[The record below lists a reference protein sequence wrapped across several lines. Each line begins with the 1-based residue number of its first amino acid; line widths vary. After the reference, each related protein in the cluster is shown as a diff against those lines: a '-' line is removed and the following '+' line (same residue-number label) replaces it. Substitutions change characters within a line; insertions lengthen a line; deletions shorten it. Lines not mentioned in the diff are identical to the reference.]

1 MVNLFQNHSRSFEH
15 NRYVY
20 PVVSRRA
27 RGLSIGVD
35 PMPRCC
41 SFRCIYC
48 SEFGA
53 LAGPPPEAAA
63 LGAAPAARE
72 CGDIDLDR
80 LRRELEEMLAMI
92 LGGEIFA
99 HPPFGETPAAY
110 RRLND
115 IALSGSGEPTLSPAF
130 EEVCA
135 LIRELGEAVRGAGPG
150 RWPSPKAVLI
160 TNATALHLPAVQR
173 GIDALGKATS
183 EIWAKL
189 DAGTPEHYAA
199 VNRSRVCFEQVL
211 DNLLM
216 TGRRRGIVIQALFG
230 EIDGRPPEAR
240 EIEAW
245 LGRLAN
251 LRAGGARIDGVQ
263 VYTVAR
269 ATPQAAIRALPD
281 QALQAIARRAEALGF
296 TASWFG
302 SGA

>member
-1 MVNLFQNHSRSFEH
+1 MTNLFQSHSRSFEH

-35 PMPRCC
+35 LTPQCC
-41 SFRCIYC
+41 TFRCVYC

-53 LAGPPPEAAA
+53 RAAPPPDAAA
-63 LGAAPAARE
+63 PGVDDQSA
-72 CGDIDLDR
+72 IDLER
-80 LRRELEEMLAMI
+80 LKGELERMLSAI
-92 LGGEIFA
+92 LSGEIFA
-99 HPPFGETPAAY
+99 RPPFDGTPAAY

-135 LIRELGEAVRGAGPG
+135 LIREVGDAVRGSGAGQ
-150 RWPSPKAVLI
+150 WPLPKAVLI
-160 TNATALHLPAVQR
+160 TNATALHLPRVRR
-173 GIDALGKATS
+173 GIDALGEGGS

-189 DAGTPEHYAA
+189 DAGTPERYAA
-199 VNRSRVCFEQVL
+199 MNRSRIPFERIL

-216 TGRRRGIVIQALFG
+216 TGRRQGLVIQSLFG
-230 EIDGRPPEAR
+230 ELDEEPPTAR
-240 EIEAW
+240 EIDAW
-245 LGRLAN
+245 LDRLEE

-269 ATPQAAIRALPD
+269 ATAEPTIRALPD
-281 QALQAIARRAEALGF
+281 QALQAIAQRAIDLGF
-296 TASWFG
+296 RAAWFG
-302 SGA
+302 SGG